1 MSAPPLGELVDFERY
16 EDWQREIIY
25 ERKHYKDQDSDAAV
39 ARRRSVANRQAQLAE
54 AVGSGLRATAE
65 YLFEA
70 LGVDNHDQVVGRV
83 PNLPNP
89 LTEGEMSQLPAHA
102 ERELALKLHESLSP
116 AEAAQ
121 PAVWT
126 LCHAVWIAE
135 GNFGRNLATVF
146 CEGPKASTVE
156 ARTRN
161 FLRKTGGLRRV
172 RGNTS
177 PLVDCQIAAAWWRYR
192 IACEASATAV
202 EEGADLTVDAAH
214 QTLRPR
220 DVWENLVTMSL
231 KRVTAVCA
239 PRARAA
245 AVVAFSQHCHD
256 PGEQVTRA
264 QVQRAIRELARLGHS
279 HSLWQ
284 APWDALVDA
293 ATRGIS
299 NASDAEVIDDDQE
312 AID

>member
-1 MSAPPLGELVDFERY
+1 MSAPLEEMVNSESH
-16 EDWQREIIY
+16 ENWQEEIIY
-25 ERKHYKDQDSDAAV
+25 EKKYYKDQESDAAV
-39 ARRRSVANRQAQLAE
+39 ARRQRVANRQAQLAE
-54 AVGSGLRATAE
+54 AIGGGPRATAD

-70 LGVDNHDQVVGRV
+70 LGVANHQEAFRQV
-83 PNLPNP
+83 PKLPNP
-89 LTEGEMSQLPAHA
+89 LTEGEMSHLPAHA
-102 ERELALKLHESLSP
+102 ERELALRLHESLSP
-116 AEAAQ
+116 AAAAQ

-146 CEGPKASTVE
+146 CEGPKADTVE

-161 FLRKTGGLRRV
+161 FLRRTGGLRRV

-192 IACEASATAV
+192 AAREASATAI
-202 EEGADLTVDAAH
+202 EEGADLSVDVAH
-214 QTLRPR
+214 QALRPR
-220 DVWENLVTMSL
+220 DVWENLVQMSL

-245 AVVAFSQHCHD
+245 AVVAFSRHCLHS
-256 PGEQVTRA
+256 GEQVSRA
-264 QVQRAIRELARLGHS
+264 QVQGAVRELARLSHS
-279 HSLWQ
+279 YSLWQ
-284 APWDALVDA
+284 APWGALVDA
-293 ATRGIS
+293 ATHGIS
-299 NASDAEVIDDDQE
+299 NANDVEVIDDQE

>member
-1 MSAPPLGELVDFERY
+1 MSAPLRELVNLEFY
-16 EDWQREIIY
+16 EDWQKEIIY
-25 ERKHYKDQDSDAAV
+25 EKKYYKDQGSDAAV
-39 ARRRSVANRQAQLAE
+39 ARRRSVENRQAQLAE
-54 AVGSGLRATAE
+54 AVGGGPRATGE

-70 LGVDNHDQVVGRV
+70 LGIDNPKEALRQV
-83 PNLPNP
+83 PKLPNP
-89 LTEGEMSQLPAHA
+89 LTEGEMSHLPAHA
-102 ERELALKLHESLSP
+102 ERELALQLHESLSP

-146 CEGPKASTVE
+146 CEGPKANTVE

-161 FLRKTGGLRRV
+161 FLRRTGGLRRV

-192 IACEASATAV
+192 VACLASDTAQTG
-202 EEGADLTVDAAH
+202 GAELTVDAAH
-214 QTLRPR
+214 QVLRPR

-231 KRVTAVCA
+231 KRVTTVCA

-245 AVVAFSQHCHD
+245 AVVAFSKHCHD
-256 PGEQVTRA
+256 SGAHVTRA
-264 QVQRAIRELARLGHS
+264 QVQGAIRELARLGHS
-279 HSLWQ
+279 HSLGH
-284 APWDALVDA
+284 APWDALVGA

-299 NASDAEVIDDDQE
+299 NASHAEVIDDDQE